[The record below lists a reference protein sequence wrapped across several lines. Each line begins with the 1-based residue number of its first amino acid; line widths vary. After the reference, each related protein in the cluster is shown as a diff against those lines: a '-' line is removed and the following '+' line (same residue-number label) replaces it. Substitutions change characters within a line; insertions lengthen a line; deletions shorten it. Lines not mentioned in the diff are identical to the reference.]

1 MSIFRDFFVKEKPV
15 FTGITRGIGG
25 FGFGGGGDAGAG
37 DSGPFSVSGGTK
49 ITSGSY
55 DYHVFTSD
63 DTLEVTGSPGPA
75 RILVIAAGGTGGS
88 AFGSNGQYG
97 GGGGGAGG
105 IAHAPDVT
113 LSTGSHTVTIGQPA
127 PNTAGGD
134 MNDAGPP
141 YPAAAGGSSTFGHNG
156 SSAEFPY
163 GVKVNGGTPGGNSGN
178 DPATD
183 PLGASAAQTGGS
195 TGAASA
201 RNWPGGSSPDYS
213 LAGAVTALTSPSDWT
228 FYANAGSPAG
238 TGGPSNASSGG
249 GGGAGGAGS
258 ITPDNGISGAGGA
271 GQAFPSFPGPVL
283 APAIPTSPTDPQIPN
298 GRTAF
303 TNAVGP
309 TGVYGGGGGG
319 GCQFANSNPSTNPM
333 NAPGT
338 NGGVNPGG
346 GGTGGGGPAPYPY
359 RGGSGVDHTG
369 GGGGGASNPRTDP
382 STMAVGGKGFVVVRV
397 LTPS

>member
-1 MSIFRDFFVKEKPV
+1 MGIFNEFNKKEKPV
-15 FTGITRGIGG
+15 FTGSR
-25 FGFGGGGDAGAG
+25 FGFGSGGSGDAGGAAA
-37 DSGPFSVSGGTK
+37 PFSVSGGTK

-55 DYHVFTSD
+55 DYHVFISD
-63 DTLEVTGSPGPA
+63 GTFEVTGQPGPA
-75 RILVIAAGGTGGS
+75 RILVIAAGGTGGA
-88 AFGSNGQYG
+88 AFGSLGQYG

-113 LSTGSHTVTIGQPA
+113 LSTGSHTVTVGQPA
-127 PNTAGGD
+127 PNVAGGV

-141 YPAAAGGSSTFGHNG
+141 YPAAAGGHSCFGHDG

-178 DPATD
+178 DPNTD

-213 LAGAVTALTSPSDWT
+213 IAGAVTALTSPSDWT

-238 TGGPSNASSGG
+238 TGGPANASSGG
-249 GGGAGGAGS
+249 GGGAGGGGYPPPA
-258 ITPDNGISGAGGA
+258 NQQAGGGGT

-303 TNAVGP
+303 IDAVGSSG
-309 TGVYGGGGGG
+309 TYGGGGGG
-319 GCQFANSNPSTNPM
+319 GCQFANT
-333 NAPGT
+333 
-338 NGGVNPGG
+338 GGVNPMNDPSSSGGINSGG
-346 GGTGGGGPAPYPY
+346 GGTGGGGPSPYPY

-369 GGGGGASNPRTDP
+369 GGGGGASNPRPNSD
-382 STMAVGGKGFVVVRV
+382 TMAVGGKGFVVVRV
-397 LTPS
+397 DKA